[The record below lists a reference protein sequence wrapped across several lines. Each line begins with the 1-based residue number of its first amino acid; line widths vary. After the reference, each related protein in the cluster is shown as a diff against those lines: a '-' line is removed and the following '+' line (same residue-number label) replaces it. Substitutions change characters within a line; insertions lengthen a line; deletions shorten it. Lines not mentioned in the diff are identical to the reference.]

1 MNDLITCP
9 HCNKRF
15 PLDQAM
21 THEIR
26 EKLEVE
32 TSKKLE
38 EEKKRLN
45 DEARSWREEQ
55 LTKLK
60 EKAKEEMELQLK
72 DKSNELEELKNQK
85 KELQEQTLRLNKL
98 VREIK
103 QENDK
108 QRIEMEK
115 KLTLSQEKIREE
127 EKRKSDEENKL
138 KILEKDKKISDA
150 MKLVEEYKRKLEQG
164 SQQTQGEVLE
174 EELKKILGEEFPY
187 DEISDVP
194 KGIRGADLVQTV
206 KNNTGKDCGTILWE
220 SKRTKAWTEG
230 WISKLKQD
238 QREIKAE
245 LAIIVTQVL
254 PAGIKGFGLK
264 DGIWIVDYKTV
275 IGAAI
280 ALRNNLVEVYGVRSA
295 NKGKEEKKEI
305 LWNYLTSIE
314 FKQRV
319 EAIYESYSGLT
330 IELQKEKDWFTHK
343 WAREEKNISLIK
355 DNLLG
360 MHGDL
365 EGIVGKTLPE
375 LEQLKKIEAGK

>member
-72 DKSNELEELKNQK
+72 DKSNELEELKTQK

-375 LEQLKKIEAGK
+375 LDQLKKIEAGK